1 MNRSRTAIASLIF
14 LLGCLLSSVRI
25 VVDAPTPIQLPE
37 LHSVIARQSDE
48 RFAEL
53 KMILPGSGIVGYV
66 GESGPAADGSYYLAQ
81 YALAPLV
88 VDRSPN
94 HELVIGDFATSQTS
108 QTSAGNLR
116 VLKDFGNGVLLF
128 TTNYTPKDAAKDQR

>member
-25 VVDAPTPIQLPE
+25 VVDAPTPLQLRE
-37 LHSVIARQSDE
+37 LHSEIARQSDE

-53 KMILPGSGIVGYV
+53 KTMLPESGIVGYV

-94 HELVIGDFATSQTS
+94 RALVVGNFATSQVA
-108 QTSAGNLR
+108 QSAVENLR
-116 VLKDFGNGVLLF
+116 LVKDFGNGVLLF
-128 TTNYTPKDAAKDQR
+128 AAKDQR

>member
-25 VVDAPTPIQLPE
+25 VVDAPTPIQLRE
-37 LHSVIARQSDE
+37 LHREIARQSDE

-53 KMILPGSGIVGYV
+53 KTMLPESGIVGYA

-88 VDRSPN
+88 VDRTPN
-94 HELVIGDFATSQTS
+94 HALVVGNFATSQVA
-108 QTSAGNLR
+108 QSAVENLR
-116 VLKDFGNGVLLF
+116 LVKDFGNGVLLF
-128 TTNYTPKDAAKDQR
+128 AAKDQR